1 MTKAHGVTGGGI
13 AGNKVVNTRNPK
25 AEPTVYKVEPGRASN
40 IGMSVHFHKGPL
52 QTQGGYSNPVGPSD
66 SMGQGP
72 GANRVTLPCGSQ
84 GRHGQAV
91 TRQSRPG
98 SSGEIFPGFPGRR

>member
-1 MTKAHGVTGGGI
+1 MGKARGISGGGLE
-13 AGNKVVNTRNPK
+13 GRNVVNTRNPK
-25 AEPTVYKVEPGRASN
+25 AEPTPYSVTPGRAST
-40 IGMSVHFHKGPL
+40 IGQSVYFHKGPL

-72 GANRVTLPCGSQ
+72 GANRVTLPHGTQGQHGS
-84 GRHGQAV
+84 AV
-91 TRQSRPG
+91 GGTPRPG